1 MYTLRPYQQTAVDK
15 IKWASS
21 LKGNDLIS
29 LPTGSGKSLII
40 ASIAAD
46 KDYSVLILQPTKE
59 ILEQNYDKL
68 VEIVDEEEVGI
79 YSASF
84 RKKEIKKFTF
94 ATIGSIYKKPELFRH
109 FKLVIIDEAA
119 FVNPKRINSMYTS
132 FISAIGSPKV
142 VGLTATPYRL
152 TPQYMRYKS
161 GFIETITTIKLIN
174 RMRPMFWNRLI
185 YNINVGDLINQG
197 YLCKLK
203 YRYIPLIQQEDI
215 KLNKSRSDFDLLAF
229 EEQISYGDKTIYKV
243 LFGCKMHFKSS
254 LVFCSSV
261 DQAEQLADRI
271 TGAEVVSAKTKPKER
286 KRIVEGFKDG
296 SIEMVFNVGIFVC
309 GFDHPALDCIVL
321 LRPTRSLG
329 LLYQMIGRGLRTA
342 PGKEYCT
349 VVDMTDTIKKV
360 GRIETFKIEKIDGLW
375 NLTTEKGQWHNKEL
389 YRFAIQK

>member
-1 MYTLRPYQQTAVDK
+1 MLRKYQQEALDK
-15 IKWASS
+15 LMWDRS
-21 LKGNDLIS
+21 LPGNSLIS
-29 LPTGSGKSLII
+29 LPTGSGKSHII
-40 ASIAAD
+40 AEYAKAINEP
-46 KDYSVLILQPTKE
+46 VLIFQPSRE
-59 ILEQNYDKL
+59 LVIQNVDKML
-68 VEIVDEEEVGI
+68 KIVDKSEIGI
-79 YSASF
+79 YSASLG
-84 RKKEIKKFTF
+84 KKVVKKYTF
-94 ATIGSIYKKPELFRH
+94 GTIGSVVNHPELFSH
-109 FKLVIIDEAA
+109 FKNIIIDEAHKVPIKK
-119 FVNPKRINSMYTS
+119 FNSMYMKFFST
-132 FISAIGSPKV
+132 IKNVKV

-229 EEQISYGDKTIYKV
+229 EEQISYGDKAIYKV

-360 GRIETFKIEKIDGLW
+360 GRIETFKIEKVDGKW